1 MSAGAA
7 WQVPAELALGRLA
20 HLELRQED
28 PAQPPLPRPG
38 EDRLGPLAVRGVEPL
53 ADGRG
58 WRLTVQPLAPGT
70 FVLPPL
76 DLGDGRAAPELRFT
90 VPRTV
95 AQGAPWMGVGGG
107 ALDRLPP
114 VPFPWPWALPLLLPL
129 AALGWLLAARFWRGA
144 QARRRHR
151 ARRGFAR
158 LWPPAGRDRAVLD
171 AAHAAGRTLLAAHFG
186 PGALSWGA
194 AACRARGLEPWA
206 AWIRGLDAARFGPA
220 QADAPAWPAL
230 AELLA
235 KLERP

>member
-1 MSAGAA
+1 VSAGAA
-7 WQVPAELALGRLA
+7 WQVPADLALGRLA
-20 HLELRQED
+20 QLELRQED

-53 ADGRG
+53 AGGLG

-70 FVLPPL
+70 FALPPL

-95 AQGAPWMGVGGG
+95 AHGAPWMGVGGG

-129 AALGWLLAARFWRGA
+129 AALGWLLAARFRRGA
-144 QARRRHR
+144 LARRLHR
-151 ARRGFAR
+151 ARRAFAR
-158 LWPPAGRDRAVLD
+158 HWPPADRDRAALD
-171 AAHAAGRTLLAAHFG
+171 AAHAAGRALLAAHFG
-186 PGALSWGA
+186 PGALGWGA

-206 AWIRGLDAARFGPA
+206 AWIGGLDAARFGPA
-220 QADAPAWPAL
+220 DGEVPAWPAL

-235 KLERP
+235 RLERP